1 MFTPSINF
9 ISQIAFRR
17 QVFRPAQVMAVL
29 LACTAGGSA
38 VAADGPHAVSPALD
52 RMSVSVGAFSAD
64 TNFQLGVNTNS
75 GRYETPSYDGE
86 RVTIPRVKADFLLGR
101 SQGISLD
108 YYRYDKSYSSNL
120 NGSTTLNGQPLSGTA
135 ALAANARLEIGQA
148 AYKWW
153 IGEGADVVG
162 VGLGAAYYRARVGG
176 TVSGTV
182 SGSGAG
188 TIAGADNSAT
198 DAFERSTFAPLLELG
213 WRHSFSPSTRMF
225 AEASGIKKNGGSING
240 HIYTATIGAEWFP
253 VENIGIV
260 ADYGISRISLTRDLG
275 REDSAQLNLRLNGPS
290 LYVKARF

>member
-1 MFTPSINF
+1 MTGISLGF
-9 ISQIAFRR
+9 IPQLHVRMGLA
-17 QVFRPAQVMAVL
+17 RPARAMLLFWSCMAA
-29 LACTAGGSA
+29 ACTASAAGST
-38 VAADGPHAVSPALD
+38 VSNVSPALD
-52 RMSVSVGAFSAD
+52 RMSLSLGAVRAD
-64 TNFQLGVNTNS
+64 TSFQLGVNTPS

-86 RVTIPRVKADFLLGR
+86 RITIPRVKADFLLGH

-120 NGSTTLNGQPLSGTA
+120 DGSTTLNGQPLSGTA
-135 ALAANARLEIGQA
+135 ALAAKARLEIGQV

-153 IGEGADVVG
+153 IGQGADVVG
-162 VGLGAAYYRARVGG
+162 LGLGAAYYRARVGG

-182 SGSGAG
+182 AG
-188 TIAGADNSAT
+188 VNSNGADT
-198 DAFERSTFAPLLELG
+198 FERSTFAPLIELG
-213 WRHSFSPSTRMF
+213 WRHAFSPAVRMF
-225 AEASGIKKNGGSING
+225 TEASGIKKNGGSING

-290 LYVKARF
+290 VYLKARF

>member
-1 MFTPSINF
+1 
-9 ISQIAFRR
+9 
-17 QVFRPAQVMAVL
+17 MA
-29 LACTAGGSA
+29 AAATASTA
-38 VAADGPHAVSPALD
+38 STASAADTTSSNMSPALD
-52 RMSVSVGAFSAD
+52 RFSVSIGALNAD
-64 TNFQLGVNTNS
+64 TSFQLGVNTTS

-86 RVTIPRVKADFLLGR
+86 RVTIPRVRADFLLGH

-135 ALAANARLEIGQA
+135 ALAAKARLEIGQV

-153 IGEGADVVG
+153 MGQGSDVVG
-162 VGLGAAYYRARVGG
+162 LGLGAAYYRATVDG
-176 TVSGTV
+176 TVTGSVTGTALP
-182 SGSGAG
+182 GL
-188 TIAGADNSAT
+188 SAS
-198 DAFERSTFAPLLELG
+198 DSDSFQRSTFAPLLEIG
-213 WRHSFSPSTRMF
+213 WRHAFSPSTRMF

-253 VENIGIV
+253 VENVGIV

-290 LYVKARF
+290 VYLKARF

>member
-1 MFTPSINF
+1 MAGFTPKLIPQFNLGRGG
-9 ISQIAFRR
+9 A
-17 QVFRPAQVMAVL
+17 RPAGAMLSLMSCMA
-29 LACTAGGSA
+29 AASTAL
-38 VAADGPHAVSPALD
+38 AADAPVSPALD
-52 RMSVSVGAFSAD
+52 RASVSIGAFSAD
-64 TNFQLGVNTNS
+64 TSFQLGVNTNS

-108 YYRYDKSYSSNL
+108 YYRYDKSYSSSL

-135 ALAANARLEIGQA
+135 ALAANARLEIGQV

-162 VGLGAAYYRARVGG
+162 LGLGAAYYRARVGG
-176 TVSGTV
+176 TVT
-182 SGSGAG
+182 GSVAG
-188 TIAGADNSAT
+188 IEERGADS
-198 DAFERSTFAPLLELG
+198 FERSTFAPLIELG
-213 WRHSFSPSTRMF
+213 WRHSFSASTRMF

-260 ADYGISRISLTRDLG
+260 ADYGVSRISLTRDLG